1 MAYNKSMKNETNP
14 MTVQSSP
21 DWSYDRLVELEAE
34 LDADTSLDADT
45 VAYLKLSLQDRFA
58 KAWAAQKYS

>member
-1 MAYNKSMKNETNP
+1 

-21 DWSYDRLVELEAE
+21 NWSYDRLVELEAE

-58 KAWAAQKYS
+58 KAWAAQKYR